1 MKTLLKKIALL
12 SFASALVLLTSC
24 KKDDDSNDPEVINYS
39 AENTT
44 RVAQMDNIVEASGN
58 IAESGYIKVE
68 EPNQLASSFFPS
80 ACPTFE
86 ISGGGNGSGT
96 IVIDFGTSCQLL
108 NGALVSGK
116 INLAY
121 SALTAGIR
129 NIDYEYEDF
138 TYNGN
143 GVSGGG
149 TITRDIST
157 NVPKSI
163 IDEDIVVTFTGT
175 TITGTRTGIR
185 ITEWVEGYGSG
196 TWTDNVFEI
205 EGNWQ
210 TNLSNGFSRTG
221 EVTQTLVRKAN
232 CPYLVSGK
240 ITVTQEGLTG
250 ILDFGNGVCDQFA
263 TITFNGQEFP
273 IILGN

>member
-1 MKTLLKKIALL
+1 MNTFVKKIALL
-12 SFASALVLLTSC
+12 FFASSILFFTAC
-24 KKDDDSNDPEVINYS
+24 KKDDDGNEPETINFS

-44 RVAQMDNIVEASGN
+44 RVAQMDDIVEASAN
-58 IAESGYIKVE
+58 IAESGYVKIE
-68 EPNQLASSFFPS
+68 EPAQLATSFFTA

-116 INLAY
+116 INLSY

-129 NIDYEYEDF
+129 NIDYVYEDF
-138 TYNGN
+138 TYNGY

-163 IDEDIVVTFTGT
+163 IDENIAVTFTGT
-175 TITGTRTGIR
+175 TVTGTRTGIR
-185 ITEWVEGYGSG
+185 IVEWVEGFGSG

-221 EVTQTLVRKAN
+221 EVTQTLIREAS
-232 CPYLVSGK
+232 CRYLVSGK
-240 ITVTQEGLTG
+240 ISVTQEGLTG
-250 ILDFGNGVCDQFA
+250 ILDFGNGVCDPFA